1 MALKAIVFAFERRA
15 MGSFK
20 MPVAVA
26 GFANSRFDVMTL
38 ATRRLVCT
46 VARCALYRWL
56 TGQSKGRGTCLP
68 VRLCH

>member
-1 MALKAIVFAFERRA
+1 MTGALIRSHLGMALKAIVFAFERHT

-38 ATRRLVCT
+38 AARRLAGAI
-46 VARCALYRWL
+46 ARCSL
-56 TGQSKGRGTCLP
+56 
-68 VRLCH
+68 H